1 MSALSKN
8 ERDGLE
14 DVFLSIQSHQNRY
27 KRIEEIS
34 ALIMIRNRSLNP
46 LKLLKRA
53 KNGLKTAKILH
64 FIAKLSKKKKSL
76 SK

>member
-14 DVFLSIQSHQNRY
+14 EVFLSIQSHQNRF
-27 KRIEEIS
+27 KKIEEIS

-64 FIAKLSKKKKSL
+64 FIAKLAKKKKSL